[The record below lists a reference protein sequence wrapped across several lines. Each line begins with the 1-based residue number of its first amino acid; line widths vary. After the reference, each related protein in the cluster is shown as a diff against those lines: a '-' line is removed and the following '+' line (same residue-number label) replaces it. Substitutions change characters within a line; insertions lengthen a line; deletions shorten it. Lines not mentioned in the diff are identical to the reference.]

1 MILIA
6 AVGKV
11 SSNAARLLGQRE
23 ALVRI
28 LVRDPQKAT
37 ALARAEVEVAVGDL
51 EVPATIDASD
61 AGHSKHMLKINPE
74 PPKQCEERD
83 CEQ

>member
-1 MILIA
+1 VILIA
-6 AVGKV
+6 AVGNV

-23 ALVRI
+23 ELVRI

-51 EVPATIDASD
+51 
-61 AGHSKHMLKINPE
+61 
-74 PPKQCEERD
+74 CEERD